1 MDKSL
6 NSKPDVTS
14 WIDRIAAAAAHHE
27 ARGIAALVKPAAL
40 VAAMAGRM
48 DVIEGWLRH
57 IPVELIERDPQLLYW
72 SGVTVLFKR
81 PAEAQPRLERAFEH
95 FVSRSKSTWMLLA
108 WAGVVDCIFLHYRD
122 LRELDPW
129 IKWMTLERE
138 SAVDKL
144 PQSPRSLIVSS
155 MLFALAFRQP
165 NHPRMEI
172 WRHRAER
179 LIELDP
185 ISDLGAR
192 LCAGLVTDYLWK
204 GNLEA
209 AQIVHSRFRA
219 HASRKHLTPLA
230 AVLDYLNDATLN
242 LHQGKLE
249 ACKRAVA
256 GGLDASAKHGIRIW
270 EGILRCHAVSAAC
283 SLGELTEAHRHITAI
298 EQLFAEGVPVD
309 EAYYRGMLFW
319 YSYASGDHIGAVS
332 RCEAALETV
341 DAKGVPYLQATCRVG
356 AGLTLFEASHRER
369 GEALLM
375 EGLSIGRGICNPLL
389 EWIGQL
395 FLAHMKYA
403 TGNHGEGDV
412 ALERAMR
419 LGRDHSLSHFFCWP
433 RQVIT
438 YLIDRA
444 LERGYSPDY
453 AQHLVAVHKLTAG
466 ELPTRSDHWPFDV
479 RIYTF
484 GEPRIEYADGR
495 IEPLSVQFQ
504 RQIELLTALIGSEGK
519 STPFHT
525 IASDVYQHDDVDA
538 IGSLKRVL
546 HSFRERVGHIV
557 VQRNASLALDFR
569 KVWIDACSLQR
580 LLREADNAHEI
591 EVWLNQHY
599 RGHFMDCVENSE
611 NVLGLRR
618 RICGQI
624 ESVLRN
630 GRALRIAKG
639 EPDSLRKFEARW
651 GSVFPSLWSSSQS

>member
-1 MDKSL
+1 MDKLL

-14 WIDRIAAAAAHHE
+14 WIDRIATAAARHE

-40 VAAMAGRM
+40 VAAIAGRM
-48 DVIEGWLRH
+48 DLIEGWLQH
-57 IPVELIERDPQLLYW
+57 IPAELIERDPQLLYW
-72 SGVTVLFKR
+72 SGVTILFKR
-81 PAEAQPRLERAFEH
+81 PAEAQPRLERALEQ
-95 FVSRSKSTWMLLA
+95 FVSRSKGTWMLLA

-122 LRELDPW
+122 LRELDSW
-129 IKWMTLERE
+129 IAWMTPDRE

-144 PQSPRSLIVSS
+144 PQSPRSLVVSS

-185 ISDLGAR
+185 VSDLGAR
-192 LCAGLVTDYLWK
+192 LSSGLITDYTWR
-204 GNLEA
+204 GNLAA
-209 AQIVHSRFRA
+209 AQIVCTRFRA
-219 HASRKHLTPLA
+219 HASRKHLSPLA
-230 AVLDYLNDATLN
+230 TVLAHLNDATLY

-249 ACKRAVA
+249 QCKSAVVN
-256 GGLDASAKHGIRIW
+256 GLEASASSKIRIW
-270 EGILRCHAVSAAC
+270 EGILRCHAIAASC
-283 SLGELTEAHRHITAI
+283 SLGEIAQAQHHIAAI
-298 EQLFAEGVPVD
+298 EQLFAESVAVD

-319 YSYASGDHIGAVS
+319 HAFVCGDHIGAVS
-332 RCEAALETV
+332 RCTAALETV
-341 DAKGVPYLQATCRVG
+341 DAKGVPYLQAACRVG
-356 AGLTLFEASHRER
+356 AGLTLFEAGHRER
-369 GEALLM
+369 GEALLG
-375 EGLSIGRGICNPLL
+375 EGLSIGGEIRNPLL
-389 EWIGQL
+389 EWIGLL

-403 TGNHGEGDV
+403 TGNHFAGDV

-419 LGRDHSLSHFFCWP
+419 LGRDHSLAHFFCWP
-433 RQVIT
+433 QQIIT
-438 YLIDRA
+438 HLIDRA

-453 AQHLVAVHKLTAG
+453 AQQLVALHGITPG
-466 ELPTRSDHWPFDV
+466 EYPARSDQWVFDV

-504 RQIELLTALIGSEGK
+504 RQIELLAALIGREGR
-519 STPFHT
+519 SAPVHT

-538 IGSLKRVL
+538 IGSIKRVL

-557 VQRNASLALDFR
+557 VQRNASLALDFS

-580 LLREADNAHEI
+580 LLREADNGFEI
-591 EVWLNQHY
+591 EVWLNQYY

-618 RICGQI
+618 RFCGQI
-624 ESVLRN
+624 ESVLREV
-630 GRALRIAKG
+630 RALRMEKG
-639 EPDSLRKFEARW
+639 EHDALRKFEARW
-651 GSVFPSLWSSSQS
+651 GHVFPSLWSRSKS